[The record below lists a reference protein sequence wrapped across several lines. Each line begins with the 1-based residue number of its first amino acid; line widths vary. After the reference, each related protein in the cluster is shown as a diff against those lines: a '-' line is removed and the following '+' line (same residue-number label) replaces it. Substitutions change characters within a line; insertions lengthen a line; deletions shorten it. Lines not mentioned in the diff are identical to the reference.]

1 MSITFLIFC
10 TLTFQIC
17 LATSLKAGETIE
29 QLFQKK
35 QYREIIALENK
46 VDSFTPKEVYFLG
59 RSFFHLKNPQK
70 AIGYYAKAIGSG
82 MDSAYVHYQKSLAHR
97 SIKQFKEAYKE
108 IEIAKSM
115 KPEEGDYTIELGFAF
130 YNLEMPDSALK
141 IFSEAQVRFPKHYSS
156 YYMVPHIYHRYG
168 MNKKALTDFYKACT
182 IIPATHTLYEQAL
195 IDIGNIEYSI
205 NKNYPEAIKAF
216 KEVISIN
223 PDNYNQYYQLIK
235 AYNSSGDHETADSLF
250 LVLKKAFENKKLG
263 SNENKYKNVPIYET
277 EWKGNI
283 ITVYKSFIEPV
294 ETLDVFYRIYV
305 LDSSGT
311 DIVRNFMI
319 EKTENNPQGAK
330 FFLCEKDTE
339 KGKHITYPY
348 GWNSDTFTL
357 KEIIAAVITVLQ
369 GPDQRK

>member
-1 MSITFLIFC
+1 MNTTFLVFC
-10 TLTFQIC
+10 TLTFQFC

-35 QYREIIALENK
+35 HYREIIALENK

-59 RSFFHLKNPQK
+59 RSFFFLKNPQK
-70 AIGYYAKAIGSG
+70 AITYFAKAINSG

-97 SIKQFKEAYKE
+97 SIKQFREAYSE
-108 IEIAKSM
+108 IEIALST
-115 KPEEGDYTIELGFAF
+115 KPDDDDYVIEKGFAF
-130 YNLEMPDSALK
+130 YNLEMPDSAIK
-141 IFSEAQVRFPKHYSS
+141 VFAAAQIRFPKNYTS
-156 YYMVPHIYHRYG
+156 YYMVPHIYQRYG
-168 MNKKALTDFYKACT
+168 MNKLALSGFYKACT
-182 IIPATHTLYEQAL
+182 IIPAAHPLYEQSL

-205 NKNYPEAIKAF
+205 NKNYSEAIKAF
-216 KEVISIN
+216 KEVIRIN
-223 PDNYNQYYQLIK
+223 PESYTQYHQLIK
-235 AYNSSGDHETADSLF
+235 AYNSAGEYEKADSLF
-250 LVLKKAFENKKLG
+250 IVLKKAFENKLLG
-263 SNENKYKNVPIYET
+263 SNENRYKNVPIFET

-311 DIVRNFMI
+311 DILRNFMI

-339 KGKHITYPY
+339 NGKHITYPY
-348 GWNSDTFTL
+348 GWNNDTFTL
-357 KEIIAAVITVLQ
+357 KEIIAAVITALQ
-369 GPDQRK
+369 LPDSKK